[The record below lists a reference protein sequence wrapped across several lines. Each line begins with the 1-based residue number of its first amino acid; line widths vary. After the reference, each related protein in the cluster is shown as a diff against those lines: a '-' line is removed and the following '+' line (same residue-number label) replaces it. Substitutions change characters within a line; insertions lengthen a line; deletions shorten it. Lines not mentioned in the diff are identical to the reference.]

1 MTTIP
6 KVDLSSFQG
15 VLLISQR
22 PTRPYSGRASD
33 VLMQIRKTTQAR
45 VALLEAFAVFYALT
59 AGSTNSPSSLAN
71 PIAIVRL
78 AIPTLVIGVVLL
90 LRNNWSDSKARAHSA
105 AFVDIAFGF
114 AAVLVSQ
121 AILALL
127 KPELLLPQY
136 RFTRGALIAWMFLTA
151 LRAWFPHRLKA
162 ARKIEAQTPITMER
176 LRWNAIQ
183 FEVKIR
189 QWSSWANLAAAAI
202 IGLLALGLPFAG
214 SLHAQLASGI
224 FIAGAVYVAWI
235 VHKRGSPGAAP
246 LGGGWKVHTQYC
258 QTELQRQSVLL
269 HRLWHWYFGSLI
281 PGVLLLLQGS
291 TIYGCFILT
300 YVLLIGELLYRAIE
314 WIHLEISRIDSPPD
328 SLRNRDPDPQLTE
341 SNL

>member
-1 MTTIP
+1 
-6 KVDLSSFQG
+6 
-15 VLLISQR
+15 
-22 PTRPYSGRASD
+22 
-33 VLMQIRKTTQAR
+33 MQIRQTTETR
-45 VALLEAFAVFYALT
+45 VALLEAFAIFYALA
-59 AGSTNSPSSLAN
+59 AGSTDSPASLAN
-71 PIAIVRL
+71 PLAIARL
-78 AIPTLVIGVVLL
+78 AIPSVVIAVVLL
-90 LRNNWSDSKARAHSA
+90 FRNAWSDLKTRAQSA
-105 AFVDIAFGF
+105 ALVDIAFSF
-114 AAVLVSQ
+114 AAALVSQ

-136 RFTRGALIAWMFLTA
+136 HFTRGSLIAWMFLTL

-162 ARKIEAQTPITMER
+162 SRKVEAQTPITMER

-189 QWSSWANLAAAAI
+189 QWSSWANLAAAAL

-214 SLHAQLASGI
+214 TLRAQIASGI
-224 FIAGAVYVAWI
+224 FIVGAAYVAWI
-235 VHKRGSPGAAP
+235 VRQRGAPGAAP
-246 LGGGWKVHTQYC
+246 LGGGWKVHTHYC
-258 QTELQRQSVLL
+258 RTELERQSVLL

-300 YVLLIGELLYRAIE
+300 YVLLIGELLYRAVE
-314 WIHLEISRIDSPPD
+314 WVHLEISRIDSPPD
-328 SLRNRDPDPQLTE
+328 SLPEGDPDPQLTE

>member
-1 MTTIP
+1 
-6 KVDLSSFQG
+6 
-15 VLLISQR
+15 
-22 PTRPYSGRASD
+22 
-33 VLMQIRKTTQAR
+33 MQIRKTTETR
-45 VALLEAFAVFYALT
+45 VALLEAFAVFYAFA
-59 AGSTNSPSSLAN
+59 AGSMDSPSSLAD
-71 PIAIVRL
+71 PIAIIRL
-78 AIPTLVIGVVLL
+78 AIPSVVIAVVLL
-90 LRNNWSDSKARAHSA
+90 FRNDWSDSKARAHSA

-136 RFTRGALIAWMFLTA
+136 RFTRGALIAWMFLAA

-162 ARKIEAQTPITMER
+162 SRKIEAQTQITMER

-183 FEVKIR
+183 FEVRIR

-214 SLHAQLASGI
+214 SLHAELASGI
-224 FIAGAVYVAWI
+224 FIAGAVYVTY
-235 VHKRGSPGAAP
+235 VVRKRGSPGTAP

-291 TIYGCFILT
+291 TIYGCFILI
-300 YVLLIGELLYRAIE
+300 YVLLLGELNYRAIE
-314 WIHLEISRIDSPPD
+314 WIHLEMARIDAPQS
-328 SLRNRDPDPQLTE
+328 SLRHDGDALDIARQ
-341 SNL
+341 